1 MKPVTSIR
9 LPDTLKAQL
18 QALADAD
25 NRTLNNYIET
35 VLLKHVESKKLMYD
49 YTVIEDNGGGLHL
62 FLFHPGSDTPARY
75 FADFEYNPGSLAQ
88 SLDALD
94 VGDDTS
100 TWEGARGDAAEAWAY
115 INGHDFGYEVI
126 CYGESGRRTVKPEK
140 MGRAGQVEFGVAE
153 L

>member
-1 MKPVTSIR
+1 MASGTAPNTSIV
-9 LPDTLKAQL
+9 LTEQELNFINTYYNGSKSAAIHKAME
-18 QALADAD
+18 
-25 NRTLNNYIET
+25 I
-35 VLLKHVESKKLMYD
+35 LMGTYD

-75 FADFEYNPGSLAQ
+75 FADFEYNPGSLVQ

-94 VGDDTS
+94 AGDDTS
-100 TWEGARGDAAEAWAY
+100 TWEGARDDATEAWAY

-126 CYGESGRRTVKPEK
+126 CYGENGQRTVKPDK
-140 MGRAGQVEFGVAE
+140 MGAAGQVEFGVAE